1 MPKSLF
7 TSSECL
13 ALLAVFSDACREVEL
28 LSNIGKQNFSSSN
41 TSTSIKRCTQANS
54 DTLLTEL
61 NKIFFQTLLRY
72 EKARSEDY
80 LELLDGT
87 FRKLN
92 DEESTRVKYL
102 EILSRVSAVLRSLLC
117 ELDESGTFECL
128 ERYCQREQSELD
140 KLATFVSSA
149 SAKERDLVKLQND
162 VQELEKATKEESV
175 AFFSTLGKLKHEF
188 QELREKAKMTIQYKT
203 KEYAAKLLDY
213 QNMQNERL
221 SILSDELEL
230 VKAVISQT
238 TRIAEE
244 TNSWLCSDTSTKA
257 NLLNLVPKSDHPDVL
272 AKCLVSMKKQV
283 EERQALHAQLKE
295 QYQTCDAIVLA
306 DDREKE
312 ALRLR
317 EEYSKRVLLSVIQ
330 LQSWWR
336 TMMAVHRIRK
346 RRKRKGRKGSKRRP
360 AATPQS
366 V

>member
-13 ALLAVFSDACREVEL
+13 ALLAVFSDACKEVEL
-28 LSNIGKQNFSSSN
+28 LSNIGKQNFPSSS
-41 TSTSIKRCTQANS
+41 TSTSTGRCTQANP
-54 DTLLTEL
+54 DTLLAEL

-80 LELLDGT
+80 LELPDGT

-102 EILSRVSAVLRSLLC
+102 EIVSRISATLKNLLC

-128 ERYCQREQSELD
+128 ERYCQQEQSELD
-140 KLATFVSSA
+140 KLATFVGSA

-175 AFFSTLGKLKHEF
+175 AFFSTLEKLKHEF
-188 QELREKAKMTIQYKT
+188 QELREMAKMTIQYKT

-213 QNMQNERL
+213 QNMQNQRL
-221 SILSDELEL
+221 SILSDEVER
-230 VKAVISQT
+230 VKAVLSQT

-244 TNSWLCSDTSTKA
+244 TNSWLCADISTKV
-257 NLLNLVPKSDHPDVL
+257 NLLDLVPKTDHPDAL
-272 AKCLVSMKKQV
+272 AKRLASMKKQL

-295 QYQTCDAIVLA
+295 QYETCDAIVLA

-312 ALRLR
+312 AIRLR
-317 EEYSKRVLLSVIQ
+317 EEYAKRMLLSVIQ

-336 TMMAVHRIRK
+336 TMMAVRGIRK
-346 RRKRKGRKGSKRRP
+346 RRRRKGRKGGKGKP
-360 AATPQS
+360 AATPQPS
-366 V
+366 